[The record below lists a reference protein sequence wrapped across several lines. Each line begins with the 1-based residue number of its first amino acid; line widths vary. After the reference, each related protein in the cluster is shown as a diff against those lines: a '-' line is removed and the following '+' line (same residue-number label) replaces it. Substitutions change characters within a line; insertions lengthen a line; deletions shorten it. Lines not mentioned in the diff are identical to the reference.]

1 HTDYL
6 PNDYDTF
13 EDIKVGVFIRAKPR
27 VEAFHQFCKANNLH
41 LTPVYFDDAAA
52 WEEAFATGAVDAQ
65 LTSSAKLR
73 DDEKIIANFRQESY
87 YFGVAKGNDDVLREL
102 NHALGQINQ
111 INPHFDSNLY
121 MKYFG
126 ADSDGEFSLSS
137 AEKRFV
143 REHPVLRITAA
154 PDWRPISYTDENGHF
169 RGISADVMDVL
180 HQKTGFQL
188 EYVPAESFRHALSLL
203 ESNQADLMVGATEDG
218 LGSSHKNLAFS
229 LPYLPI
235 QTVILH
241 QTGKNLQ
248 EIPSPVMACVYGFE
262 YEVFSQA
269 RRQNYDTALAAI
281 EAVKNGE
288 ADFTVISSLTADHYF
303 LNNGKSGLVLVP
315 VSNTIPNLSI
325 ALNTPANPTL
335 LTILDRAIHSIN
347 SVEQQSIIFQN
358 TSVDS
363 GVTFKGFVYAN
374 PMRAILAIVC
384 MGLLGLVL
392 LFLFMNMRLRL
403 SRKAALIS
411 DTYRI
416 IGELSDEYIFAYDF
430 EIQQLSLPERFATLA
445 GVNLLIRREDC
456 RAKGICQ
463 LLLAFEDSKHQ
474 TSFSTEFSCPMADGS
489 SELFRAICMV
499 IYDNI
504 GRPVRGIGKL
514 VSIQAEFDEKQQLE
528 KIANTDALTGLYS
541 KSYCEQWAERVI
553 ESGDIVHCGALLLI
567 DIDNFKDT
575 NDTLGHLGGD
585 EALKFFAR
593 LLESVFTDGA
603 VLGRW
608 GGDEFIVFINQVA
621 DPADIESHAKRLCAE
636 ANCPFRYQDT

>member
-1 HTDYL
+1 MKRLCAAIVAMLMLCSFTLPVLATDSNPFPFPQRTVRVAISPFPNFSEQNPDGSYSGILIDYIREIQKYTGWNVEYIYTTPSEAVGLLDNGEADLMGAMNKNAQTQALYNFAELSSGYAYSTITTKKFHTDYL

-13 EDIKVGVFIRAKPR
+13 EDIKVGVFIRAKSR

-218 LGSSHKNLAFS
+218 LGNSHKNLAFS

-241 QTGKNLQ
+241 QAGKNLQ

-303 LNNGKSGLVLVP
+303 LNNGKNGLVLVP
-315 VSNTIPNLSI
+315 VSNTIPTLSI

-347 SVEQQSIIFQN
+347 SVEQQS
-358 TSVDS
+358 
-363 GVTFKGFVYAN
+363 
-374 PMRAILAIVC
+374 
-384 MGLLGLVL
+384 
-392 LFLFMNMRLRL
+392 
-403 SRKAALIS
+403 
-411 DTYRI
+411 
-416 IGELSDEYIFAYDF
+416 
-430 EIQQLSLPERFATLA
+430 
-445 GVNLLIRREDC
+445 
-456 RAKGICQ
+456 
-463 LLLAFEDSKHQ
+463 
-474 TSFSTEFSCPMADGS
+474 
-489 SELFRAICMV
+489 
-499 IYDNI
+499 
-504 GRPVRGIGKL
+504 
-514 VSIQAEFDEKQQLE
+514 
-528 KIANTDALTGLYS
+528 
-541 KSYCEQWAERVI
+541 
-553 ESGDIVHCGALLLI
+553 
-567 DIDNFKDT
+567 
-575 NDTLGHLGGD
+575 
-585 EALKFFAR
+585 
-593 LLESVFTDGA
+593 
-603 VLGRW
+603 
-608 GGDEFIVFINQVA
+608 
-621 DPADIESHAKRLCAE
+621 
-636 ANCPFRYQDT
+636 